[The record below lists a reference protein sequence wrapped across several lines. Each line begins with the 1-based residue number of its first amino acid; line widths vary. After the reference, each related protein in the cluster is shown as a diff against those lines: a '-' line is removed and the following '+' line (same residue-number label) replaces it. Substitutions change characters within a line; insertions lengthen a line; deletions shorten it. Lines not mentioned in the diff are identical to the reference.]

1 MVKVRNT
8 CFHVVYTLKHVTGN
22 PVIPAVLW
30 NVVSVS
36 KLGVSQDIQFRICHS
51 SGKGEDVSVLDVWHA
66 QFGGENYIFSYC
78 GRYCFMFI

>member
-1 MVKVRNT
+1 ML
-8 CFHVVYTLKHVTGN
+8 HVVYTLKHVTGN

-36 KLGVSQDIQFRICHS
+36 NLGVSQDIQFRICHR

-66 QFGGENYIFSYC
+66 
-78 GRYCFMFI
+78 